1 MGPYTPEP
9 FQYPFSVPA
18 ANSDGTFTIDF
29 LLQQPSRV
37 TRSLANLA
45 AQRFYVDQV
54 FAAAGPITGGAVIYE
69 QLQDNQLYLQR
80 DVGKVQP
87 GDEFPVV
94 TDQRGKVL
102 TAQVDKFGG
111 KFPVTDEARRRN
123 QSGPVVQA
131 ITRLANTIVR
141 KTQQR
146 ALVELA
152 AAITANN
159 RTATGTSWKAAATV
173 TDANRTG
180 LTGPISDLTMI
191 EQLNEEGE
199 LGYDYNYAIMAPT
212 DWRNFRLSVGGDAA
226 QARALLGDSGITGL
240 WITNRKAI
248 GTVYWLS
255 QRMVG
260 ELGYEVPLSTET
272 WRDPDG
278 KQQDWYQSY
287 VLPICYVTDPF
298 AILET
303 TGHNT

>member
-1 MGPYTPEP
+1 
-9 FQYPFSVPA
+9 
-18 ANSDGTFTIDF
+18 
-29 LLQQPSRV
+29 
-37 TRSLANLA
+37 
-45 AQRFYVDQV
+45 
-54 FAAAGPITGGAVIYE
+54 
-69 QLQDNQLYLQR
+69 
-80 DVGKVQP
+80 
-87 GDEFPVV
+87 
-94 TDQRGKVL
+94 
-102 TAQVDKFGG
+102 
-111 KFPVTDEARRRN
+111 
-123 QSGPVVQA
+123 
-131 ITRLANTIVR
+131 
-141 KTQQR
+141 
-146 ALVELA
+146 
-152 AAITANN
+152 
-159 RTATGTSWKAAATV
+159 
-173 TDANRTG
+173 
-180 LTGPISDLTMI
+180 MI

>member
-123 QSGPVVQA
+123 QSGPVVTA
-131 ITRLANTIVR
+131 ITRLANTITR

-146 ALVELA
+146 ALAELA

-159 RTATGTSWKAAATV
+159 RTATGTSWKAATTV

-191 EQLNEEGE
+191 EQLNEEGRAGLRLQLRHHGPDGLAE
-199 LGYDYNYAIMAPT
+199 LQA
-212 DWRNFRLSVGGDAA
+212 VGGRRPGSGASPA
-226 QARALLGDSGITGL
+226 GRLGDHRPVGHQPQGHRHGL
-240 WITNRKAI
+240 LA
-248 GTVYWLS
+248 
-255 QRMVG
+255 
-260 ELGYEVPLSTET
+260 
-272 WRDPDG
+272 
-278 KQQDWYQSY
+278 
-287 VLPICYVTDPF
+287 LP
-298 AILET
+298 AH
-303 TGHNT
+303 GR